1 MHKPWSKPSMPICT
15 TCTSYVPYLYTEY
28 ESAYNLR
35 LEQCSVCHCFADPYV
50 EHDSLMLLL
59 DLILLKRGVY
69 RHLLYNRGT
78 KPRRPTEI
86 KETCDVNHRAREKE
100 RWTLVLQL
108 SVTLIFLDAFIR
120 WSHLNS
126 TQPMTHSPWTE
137 TLSGFTRVFTG
148 CLAETVAFHLAILV
162 ACYFVLRLVSLV
174 QTWRYRGAVP
184 KSSDI
189 KREFRFSLVSLTLF
203 YSSLTKLFLLFLL
216 TVWCPTPSLTS
227 LNEPWGGEYLYDN
240 VLVNALKV
248 LSDEE
253 INREWIIRNVLG
265 GMSAGFSLRVVLDI
279 EPMFTFIVI
288 LVGWRVKTSVTNILS
303 TWVGG
308 NSESAGKSWR
318 MYSIP

>member
-1 MHKPWSKPSMPICT
+1 MPICT

-35 LEQCSVCHCFADPYV
+35 LEQCVLCHCFADPYV

-108 SVTLIFLDAFIR
+108 SVTLIFLDACMMLVLSFQIHTDKR
-120 WSHLNS
+120 HEKVSCWLDYHLS
-126 TQPMTHSPWTE
+126 YLQAALTIS
-137 TLSGFTRVFTG
+137 V
-148 CLAETVAFHLAILV
+148 ETVAFHLAILV